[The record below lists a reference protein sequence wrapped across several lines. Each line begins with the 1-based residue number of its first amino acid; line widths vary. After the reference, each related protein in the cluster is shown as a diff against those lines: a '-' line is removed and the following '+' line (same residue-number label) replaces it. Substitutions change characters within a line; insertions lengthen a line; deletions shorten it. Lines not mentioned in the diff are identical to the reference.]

1 MKIATGKEINVNRVR
16 YVDEIPDEVVD
27 QIQFEG
33 DEKEVKKKK
42 EAWVK
47 KYKFVS
53 EKKDS
58 KSVKD
63 VDSNLGS

>member
-1 MKIATGKEINVNRVR
+1 MKLKAGVEINFNRQK
-16 YVDEIPDEVVD
+16 YTGEIPDGVID
-27 QIQFEG
+27 QIHFEG

-42 EAWVK
+42 EAWIK
-47 KYKFVS
+47 KYKFVP

-63 VDSNLGS
+63 VDSATGL